1 MYVPWF
7 PCVECAKAIIQSG
20 ISELV
25 CYEPD
30 FSEPKWGM
38 EFRVVQEMFGEAD
51 LMVRYMARLEDLSVG
66 S

>member
-1 MYVPWF
+1 
-7 PCVECAKAIIQSG
+7 
-20 ISELV
+20 
-25 CYEPD
+25 
-30 FSEPKWGM
+30 M